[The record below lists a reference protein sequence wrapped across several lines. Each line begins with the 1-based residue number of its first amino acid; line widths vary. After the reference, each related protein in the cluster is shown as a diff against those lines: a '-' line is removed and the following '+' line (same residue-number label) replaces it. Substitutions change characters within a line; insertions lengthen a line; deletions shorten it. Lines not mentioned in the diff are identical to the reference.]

1 MAFQD
6 IPIQR
11 KLMAIILGTSG
22 VVLLLTCATFLT
34 YEFATFKQTS
44 LRQLST
50 LGEVIATNSTAALAF
65 DNQTDAT
72 EILGALKAE
81 HHVVAAALYDRQGNL
96 FAQYPANAPAT
107 SFPPAPQ
114 ADGYRFERGRLIGYA
129 PVVQVQGSQRLG
141 TLYLQSDMEAMY
153 ERFRLY
159 GGIAL
164 LVVAGASIVAYIL
177 SGKLQRQISRPI
189 LALAETAQAVS
200 DRRDYSVRALKHG
213 KDELGLLTD
222 AFNHMLEQI
231 EERNLELQRAYDDL
245 RQTQQTILQQER
257 LRALGQMASGIAHDI
272 NNAISPA
279 SIYVETLLEKEPN
292 LSKRARD
299 YLTTTQRA
307 IDDVAQTVSRL
318 REFSRQREPQLIL
331 APVNLNEL
339 VGQVVDLTRAR
350 WSDMQQQRGGSIEVK
365 TELAEPLPLILGV
378 ESEIR
383 EAMINLI
390 FNAVDAVA
398 DGGRISIR
406 TRLFSPVLLSGTP
419 GAVARVGVEVA
430 DSGIGMDDE
439 TRRRCLE
446 PFFSTKGERG
456 TGLGLAMV
464 YGTMQRHNGDIEIDS
479 TPGQGTTVRLLFPR
493 PTVASELPFPL
504 DTPPFVPRPLRLLLV
519 DDDVVLLKSL
529 ADSLRSDGHEVVVA
543 GGGREGIDAFLAG
556 LAAGQP
562 FAAVITDLGM
572 PEVDGR
578 KVAAAVKSA
587 APGTPVFVLTGWGRQ
602 LGAEV
607 SMPSQVDRVLG
618 KPPKLREL
626 REALSSVRHPL
637 S

>member
-6 IPIQR
+6 MPIQR

-50 LGEVIATNSTAALAF
+50 LGEIIATNSTAALAF
-65 DNQTDAT
+65 DNQADAT

-81 HHVVAAALYDRQGNL
+81 HHVVAAALYDRQGSL
-96 FAQYPANAPAT
+96 FAQYPANAPVA
-107 SFPPAPQ
+107 SLPPAPQ

-141 TLYLQSDMEAMY
+141 TLYLESDMEAMY

-159 GGIAL
+159 GGIAI
-164 LVVAGASIVAYIL
+164 LVVAGSSIVAYML
-177 SGKLQRQISRPI
+177 SRKLQRQISRPI

-200 DRRDYSVRALKHG
+200 DRREYSVRALKHG
-213 KDELGLLTD
+213 NDELGLLTE

-231 EERNLELQRAYDDL
+231 EARNLELQRAYDDL

-292 LSKRARD
+292 LSARARD

-318 REFSRQREPQLIL
+318 REFSRQREPQLAL
-331 APVNLNEL
+331 APVDLNQL

-350 WSDMQQQRGGSIEVK
+350 WSDMQQQRGWSIEVK
-365 TELAEPLPLILGV
+365 TELAESLPLILGV

-406 TRLFSPVLLSGTP
+406 TQLFSPGLLAGTP

-430 DSGIGMDDE
+430 DSGVGMDDE

-504 DTPPFVPRPLRLLLV
+504 DLRPHTARPLRLLAV

-529 ADSLRSDGHEVVVA
+529 ADSLRSDGHEVVTA
-543 GGGREGIDAFLAG
+543 GGGREGIDAFLAAQ
-556 LAAGQP
+556 AAGRP

-572 PEVDGR
+572 PEIDGR
-578 KVAAAVKSA
+578 KVAAAIKSA

-607 SMPSQVDRVLG
+607 SIPTQVDRVLG

-626 REALSSVRHPL
+626 REALSSVRNPL
-637 S
+637 T